1 MGGLNFQTEHHLFP
15 AISHVHY
22 PALNKILVP
31 LCEKYN
37 VKYNEMPT
45 FSGAVASHVRYMK
58 SLGEAA

>member
-1 MGGLNFQTEHHLFP
+1 LFP